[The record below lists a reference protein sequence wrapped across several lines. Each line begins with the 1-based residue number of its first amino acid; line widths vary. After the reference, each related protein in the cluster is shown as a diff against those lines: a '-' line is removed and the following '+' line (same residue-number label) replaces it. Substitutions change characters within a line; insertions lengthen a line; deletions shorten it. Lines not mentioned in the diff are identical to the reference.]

1 MSTLPRA
8 RVGTGPQPGDG
19 PSFAAFRDVPRT
31 GVIYVTAE
39 ATRRGYANEAP
50 DWANL
55 GQGMPEAEALPGAP
69 PRITELPVQA
79 GDQEYA
85 PVAGLWELREAIAGY
100 YNELFRRGMG
110 SKYSAENVAVS
121 GGGRSA
127 LTRVA
132 ASLGNINLG
141 HFLPDYTAY
150 EELLSVFRL
159 FSPIPILLEP
169 ERGYAF
175 SGADLRREVMGRGLS
190 AILAS
195 NPGNPTGK
203 VIGGR
208 DLDEWVAVGRDLDC
222 ALIFDEFY
230 SHYIWR
236 PDLVSQGAIETAARY
251 VEDVDRD
258 PVVIL
263 DGLTK
268 NWRYP
273 GWRVTWTV
281 APKKIIDGVSSAGS
295 FLDGGGSRPLQ
306 RKAIDLL
313 HPTAAMAETRAIH
326 TEFGKKRKKLL
337 EGLRDLGFTVDLPP
351 EGTFYVWASAQH
363 LPPSISDGMSFF
375 RAALDRQVITVPGEF
390 FDVDPGKRRGGRA
403 SRFRRHLRFSFGPP
417 MAKLELALERFK
429 DLIAAA
435 S

>member
-1 MSTLPRA
+1 MRMT
-8 RVGTGPQPGDG
+8 
-19 PSFAAFRDVPRT
+19 SFAAFRDVPRT
-31 GVIYVTAE
+31 GVIYVTTE
-39 ATRRGYANEAP
+39 ANKHGYSQAAD
-50 DWANL
+50 DWCNL
-55 GQGMPEAEALPGAP
+55 GQGMPESEALPGAP
-69 PRITELPVQA
+69 PRITELPIKE

-85 PVAGLWELREAIAGY
+85 PVAGIWELREAIAGF
-100 YNELFRRGMG
+100 YNELFRRGMP
-110 SKYSAENVAVS
+110 SKYTAENVAVS

-150 EELLSVFRL
+150 EELLGVFRL

-195 NPGNPTGK
+195 NPANPTGK
-203 VIGGR
+203 VIGGD
-208 DLDEWVAVGRDLDC
+208 DLAAWVGVARELDC
-222 ALIFDEFY
+222 ALILDEFY
-230 SHYIWR
+230 SHYVWR
-236 PDLVSQGAIETAARY
+236 PDLLAKGGIETAARY
-251 VEDVDRD
+251 VEDVDKD

-281 APKKIIDGVSSAGS
+281 GPRRVIDGVVSAGS

-306 RKAIDLL
+306 RKATELL
-313 HPTAAMAETRAIH
+313 VPDAAMAETRAIQA
-326 TEFGKKRKKLL
+326 EFGKKRKRLL
-337 EGLRDLGFTVDLPP
+337 DGLRDLGFTVDLPP

-363 LPPSISDGMSFF
+363 LPDKLSDGMSFF
-375 RAALDRQVITVPGEF
+375 RAALEKKVICVPGEF

-403 SRFRRHLRFSFGPP
+403 SRFRRHLRFSFGPT
-417 MAKLELALERFK
+417 MDKIELALERVRE
-429 DLIAAA
+429 LLGT
-435 S
+435 